1 MNVYQ
6 EQEDKPLQDT
16 APRPRLCHV
25 TKWDH
30 FDGYGFNLHAEKSRP
45 GQYIGK
51 VDESSPAEKAG
62 LKEGDRIIEVN
73 GVNINHENHK
83 QVVSRIKAS
92 PNETRLLVVD
102 AEAENFF
109 KDHDIVIHGELSN
122 VLRMSSEP
130 GPAQGVP
137 IIVETIEIE
146 NHNEPDGPSSPSSMA
161 INTTTTTTTLNNYSR
176 NVRQNSVEDDDQ
188 HSNHS
193 AMSAGSSTAKV
204 KDACLYY
211 LFVHSFASEKRNYS
225 LFEPTLLPHAN
236 TFHFCMVHNYLYVVG
251 KAYIYPVMRSEIELK
266 PMIVTR
272 T

>member
-193 AMSAGSSTAKV
+193 AMSAGSSTAK
-204 KDACLYY
+204 
-211 LFVHSFASEKRNYS
+211 
-225 LFEPTLLPHAN
+225 TIHAFDLVN
-236 TFHFCMVHNYLYVVG
+236 D
-251 KAYIYPVMRSEIELK
+251 R
-266 PMIVTR
+266 
-272 T
+272 

>member
-6 EQEDKPLQDT
+6 EKEEKPLEDT

-51 VDESSPAEKAG
+51 VDEGSPAEKAG
-62 LKEGDRIIEVN
+62 LREGDRIIEVN

-109 KDHDIVIHGELSN
+109 KDNDIVIHGELSN

-130 GPAQGVP
+130 GRIQDVP

-146 NHNEPDGPSSPSSMA
+146 NHSQPDGPPPSS
-161 INTTTTTTTLNNYSR
+161 TTNITTTTLNNYSR

-204 KDACLYY
+204 ND
-211 LFVHSFASEKRNYS
+211 
-225 LFEPTLLPHAN
+225 LP
-236 TFHFCMVHNYLYVVG
+236 
-251 KAYIYPVMRSEIELK
+251 IYPICEMKAQIEFRPFPFVPKLSMGK
-266 PMIVTR
+266 INR
-272 T
+272 IFGKRRW